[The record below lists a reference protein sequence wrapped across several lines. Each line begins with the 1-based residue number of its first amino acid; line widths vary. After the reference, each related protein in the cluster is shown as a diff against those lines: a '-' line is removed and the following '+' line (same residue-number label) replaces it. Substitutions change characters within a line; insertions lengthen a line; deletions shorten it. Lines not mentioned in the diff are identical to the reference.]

1 MFHSRKMN
9 KRINSLHERA
19 LRVVY
24 KDDNL
29 TFPQLLEKDK
39 SFTIHERNLQKLAA
53 LMCQVKHKMCPQPV
67 QDIFLLNS
75 RAPELRSRDKDDL
88 EHWVLP
94 KARTVNYGIETLR
107 YRGPDI
113 WNLIPDEIKKSKS
126 LESFKNEI
134 GNWKPLGCRCRLCK
148 EYICDLGYI

>member
-1 MFHSRKMN
+1 MN

-39 SFTIHERNLQKLAA
+39 SFTIHERNLQKLAV
-53 LMCQVKHKMCPQPV
+53 LMYQVKHKMCPQPV

-134 GNWKPLGCRCRLCK
+134 GNWKPQGCKCRLCK
-148 EYICDLGYI
+148 EYIHDLGYI